1 MIMEVNGTVIH
12 LKARHDINLLYLLA
26 KFEQKKT
33 KHKLVRQNKSNND
46 SLKGFKGFR
55 AKLLYKNDPLFLSRK
70 LSNIQPRDE
79 DWMNSSIMVKS
90 IKFTPI
96 KNQVKT
102 PQKVKNEVM
111 PFLKTNNRLQH
122 RRSPTDAAIFKSTD
136 RYNLHVNSTSGIMKE
151 RPSSKL
157 KPLNLKN
164 RVAIIPDKV
173 PFKDA
178 YKNKVWCSQAKPY
191 FDKHWEKF
199 MRYSNA
205 IDVILPEDLSF
216 KYKYYIGRGNN
227 SKLIKKLL
235 QDRGYWVSVSEPCDA
250 HFVWTQGKDK
260 VFLASL
266 AVQERQVICDLM
278 MFKTSLLCPI
288 KFKCPDLKLRPV
300 SYEGCGY
307 DIISESPSY
316 IALKSNGLV
325 YSASTKMHNKLECN
339 FHLSNKKGLYE
350 NMVAYYSAIGI
361 DPFTKVPITF
371 HIKQGVKDEEFV
383 KFEQFF
389 LKSVKESKKRPLWIV
404 KPGENSNR
412 GNGITVCDMLEQI
425 KDELRND
432 LHPTT
437 GEKRTFVIQ
446 KYIEKPFLIHK
457 RKFDIRCYGMMTS
470 INGIIQGYFY
480 EDGYLR
486 TTSKEYSTSDI
497 SNPYVHLT
505 NDAVQKYS
513 DDYGKYENG
522 NKLSYRD
529 FQRYLDF
536 HCSEIKVNFYER
548 ILPQIKEMIRDT
560 MKAVFLKIDP
570 QRRAHTMEVYG
581 YDILIDANLKPWL
594 LEVNTNPC
602 LELSAPY
609 LSLIIPAMIDNAFR
623 ISLDTMF
630 PDPSRKPTDSFSIN
644 KFELIFHELV
654 DGTNLFNELSQKGSA
669 RLIME
674 EEGSVISDT
683 EDIHNSDEETNN

>member
-1 MIMEVNGTVIH
+1 MEVNGTVMR

-26 KFEQKKT
+26 KFEQKKSSLNPT
-33 KHKLVRQNKSNND
+33 RPTRSRDD
-46 SLKGFKGFR
+46 SLKVFKNFR
-55 AKLLYKNDPLFLSRK
+55 AKLLYKNVPLFLNRK
-70 LSNIQPRDE
+70 ISPPGKEE
-79 DWMNSSIMVKS
+79 DPINNSIMVKS
-90 IKFTPI
+90 IKFSPMKYHPRTPS
-96 KNQVKT
+96 KPK
-102 PQKVKNEVM
+102 PEVVS
-111 PFLKTNNRLQH
+111 FLNNNNRLKH
-122 RRSPTDAAIFKSTD
+122 RRTPTDVVIFKSPD
-136 RYNLHVNSTSGIMKE
+136 RSNLHVNSTSGIMKE

-157 KPLNLKN
+157 KPLNMKARLS
-164 RVAIIPDKV
+164 IIPDKV
-173 PFKDA
+173 NFKEA
-178 YKNKVWCSQAKPY
+178 LKNKLWTSQAKPH
-191 FDKHWEKF
+191 FDKHWEKL
-199 MRYSNA
+199 MRFSNA
-205 IDVILPEDLSF
+205 IDVVLPEDLNF
-216 KYKYYIGRGNN
+216 KYKYYVGRGNN

-235 QDRGYWVSVSEPCDA
+235 NERGYWVRVSDSSEA
-250 HFVWTQGKDK
+250 NFVWTQGKDK
-260 VFLASL
+260 AFLANL
-266 AVQERQVICDLM
+266 DVQERQTSCEILP
-278 MFKTSLLCPI
+278 FKTSLMCPI
-288 KFKCPDLKLRPV
+288 KFKCTDLKMRPV
-300 SYEGCGY
+300 TYEGSGY
-307 DIISESPSY
+307 ENISESPSY
-316 IALKSNGLV
+316 IALKPNGLI

-350 NMVAYYSAIGI
+350 NMVAYYNAIGV
-361 DPFTKVPITF
+361 DPFTRVPITF
-371 HIKQGVKDEEFV
+371 HIKQGVKDEEFA

-389 LKSVKESKKRPLWIV
+389 LKSQRESKKRPLWIV

-486 TTSKEYSTSDI
+486 TTSTEYSTSDI
-497 SNPYVHLT
+497 GNPYIHLT
-505 NDAVQKYS
+505 NDAVQKYC
-513 DDYGKYENG
+513 DDYGRYENG

-536 HCSEIKVNFYER
+536 HCSEMKVNFYEK

-560 MKAVFLKIDP
+560 MKAVFMKIDP

-594 LEVNTNPC
+594 IEVNTNPC
-602 LELSAPY
+602 LELSSPY
-609 LSLIIPAMIDNAFR
+609 LAIIIPSMIDNAFR
-623 ISLDTMF
+623 ITLDTIY
-630 PDPSRKPTDSFSIN
+630 PDPSRKQSDSFAMN

-654 DGTNLFNELSQKGSA
+654 DGTNLVNELTQKGSA

-674 EEGSVISDT
+674 EEGTEISDT
-683 EDIHNSDEETNN
+683 EDIHNSDEETNS